1 MRHLICLLLIAGA
14 MACKNNQNDE
24 DSVRIAKEANKDN
37 LSRDSNTAMS
47 DDDADEPTMAVDRA
61 DADFAVEAASG
72 SMMEVQLGGLAKTH
86 AVNARVKNFAAMMIN
101 DHMKMN
107 EELKRIATA
116 KNITLPQALSD
127 EAANDIEKLNKKEK
141 GEFDRTYMRMMVNDH
156 RKDLNEFEKAA
167 KDCKD
172 PALRSFVK
180 ESLPV
185 LKKHLDSAR
194 AIEAMFDT
202 GNQQPSPA
210 YP

>member
-24 DSVRIAKEANKDN
+24 DSVSIAKEANRDK
-37 LSRDSNTAMS
+37 LPRDSNTAMS
-47 DDDADEPTMAVDRA
+47 DDAAEPTMAVDRV

-86 AVNARVKNFAAMMIN
+86 AVNARVKNFAMMMID

-127 EAANDIEKLNKKEK
+127 EAANDIEKLNKKER
-141 GEFDRTYMRMMVNDH
+141 GEFDRAYMRMMVNDH
-156 RKDLNEFEKAA
+156 KKDLNEFEKAA
-167 KDCKD
+167 RDCKD
-172 PALRSFVK
+172 PALRSFIK

-194 AIEAMFDT
+194 AIEALFDV

>member
-1 MRHLICLLLIAGA
+1 MRYLICLLLIAGA
-14 MACKNNQNDE
+14 IACKNNQNDE
-24 DSVRIAKEANKDN
+24 DSVRIAKEANRDN
-37 LSRDSNTAMS
+37 LPRDSNTAMS
-47 DDDADEPTMAVDRA
+47 TDADEPTMAVDRV

-72 SMMEVQLGGLAKTH
+72 SMTEVQLGALAKTH
-86 AVNARVKNFAAMMIN
+86 AVNARVKNFAAMMID
-101 DHMKMN
+101 DHMKLN
-107 EELKRIATA
+107 EELKKIATA

-156 RKDLNEFEKAA
+156 RKDVNEFEKAA

-172 PALRSFVK
+172 PALRSFIK

-185 LKKHLDSAR
+185 LRKHLDSAR
-194 AIEAMFDT
+194 AIEAMFDV